1 LREGGFCPGRGKKWQ
16 ADLLTTVCIRKIY
29 NRECELRIELKMSN
43 MSDLVGFEKLN
54 WRFLVEK
61 KRGVAR
67 MALLLCLDSKTGKQS
82 TTD

>member
-1 LREGGFCPGRGKKWQ
+1 
-16 ADLLTTVCIRKIY
+16 
-29 NRECELRIELKMSN
+29 